1 MGNEVNSDI
10 VTFGDNVSLD
20 YRWYIVNTQSGYE
33 NKVKERIEK
42 RAIEAGMT
50 NFVPEVYVPSE
61 TIKTTTRA
69 GKKVSREER
78 FYPGYVLVKMV
89 MNDASWTLVSKT
101 SGVAGFVGAHAT
113 TKEEGRIIPTPLS
126 EGDLARI
133 FKDTSDSGEKKKSDI
148 SELIKLEFDIGEK
161 VKVIDGPF
169 NGLVGVIDS
178 INTDKGKIVVI
189 IEIFGR
195 STPAE
200 MDFTKVSKV

>member
-1 MGNEVNSDI
+1 MENDVNSEV
-10 VTFGDNVSLD
+10 VTFEGSASPDC
-20 YRWYIVNTQSGYE
+20 RWYIVNTQSGYE
-33 NKVKERIEK
+33 NKVKERIQK
-42 RAIEAGMT
+42 RAEESGMS
-50 NFVPEVYVPSE
+50 NFINEVYVPAE
-61 TIKTTTRA
+61 TVKVMRG
-69 GKKVSREER
+69 GKKVSKEEK
-78 FYPGYVLVKMV
+78 FFPGYVLVKMV
-89 MNDASWTLVSKT
+89 MNDTTWTLVSKT

-126 EGDLARI
+126 EADLSRI
-133 FKDTSDSGEKKKSDI
+133 FKDTGDSADKKKSDI

-169 NGLVGVIDS
+169 NGLVGVIES
-178 INTDKGKIVVI
+178 INTDKGKIVVV

>member
-1 MGNEVNSDI
+1 MGNDVNSDI
-10 VTFGDNVSLD
+10 VTFGDTSLLD
-20 YRWYIVNTQSGYE
+20 FRWYIVNTQSGYE

-42 RAIEAGMT
+42 RAIEAGM
-50 NFVPEVYVPSE
+50 NNLVSEVYVPSE
-61 TIKTTTRA
+61 TVKIVRG
-69 GKKVSREER
+69 GKKVSKEER

-89 MNDASWTLVSKT
+89 MNDSTWTLVSKT

-126 EGDLARI
+126 ESDLARI
-133 FKDTSDSGEKKKSDI
+133 FKDSGATGDKKKSDI

-169 NGLVGVIDS
+169 NGLVGVIES